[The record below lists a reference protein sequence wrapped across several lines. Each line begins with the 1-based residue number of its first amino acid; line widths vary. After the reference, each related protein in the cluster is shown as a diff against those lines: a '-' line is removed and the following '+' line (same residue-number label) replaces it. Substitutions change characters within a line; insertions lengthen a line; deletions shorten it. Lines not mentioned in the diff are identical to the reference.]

1 MRVDAQPRGDRRS
14 ANGFGCSEALMT
26 RKAEPSPIKQKVAVL
41 RGLMVGAAMVL
52 AASHPAAALDSVSM
66 QLKWKHQFQFAG
78 YYQALEQ
85 GFYRDAGLDV
95 TIREGGPGIDVTEA
109 VAGGEADFGACSASV
124 LREWTMGRRLVVLAA
139 IFQRSP
145 AVILVA
151 RRADISSVSDLRG
164 RTLMDTPGSDE
175 IAAML
180 KREGVDYQLMLR
192 VPHEGNPRDLLAG
205 RADAMIAYSTNEPF
219 VLEQLGAAYRTFAP
233 AASGI
238 DFYGDNLCTSEAELK
253 AHPDRV
259 AAFRAASVKG
269 WAYALAH
276 KEATVDLILRSYSA
290 KKSREALLFEAEH
303 TATLVGRDPDRIG
316 EQDPARWRRIAATY
330 RQLGLLTDDTLPA
343 TLIWDGN
350 DGSLRRWLI
359 PLVLVPIG
367 LATAVLIAYRRRN
380 TLRATMA
387 GLGGRPLFATMG
399 RPRLS
404 LIMSLLFIGLSIPVL
419 IFILIYNYN
428 RNSAGI
434 VSILNEAVTQT
445 SQAGVERTQ
454 DLIESTESPLRFLAE
469 VAAADPGY
477 FRNEQ
482 SRDLLYRALTSAAH
496 IDAAYISFEDGYHRV
511 VTRIDEDRRR
521 ADPRIPATAN
531 WHSSYIDAIT
541 YALLRVRHRTFFDIW
556 PNQVGKYDVATDTDI
571 RTLPGY
577 QLAKTTRTLAVT
589 EPSINPDTGFPII
602 SLRIPIFRGVEFLGC
617 ASANITVDV
626 LSHFL
631 DKHRASAGST
641 TFVADR
647 NNGKIIAFPDKQKG
661 VRIEN
666 GALNIATLTDIDDP
680 NVREAHRQH
689 DRTGTDSFVFRS
701 PTNGEDLIAAFANF
715 PGGFGQPWQVITLTP
730 IDDFVGTL
738 KRTNRL
744 MMVVIIVLTMVELF
758 FIYFAA
764 SRLSRPVE
772 NVSRQLQAI
781 ESLNFDT
788 PAHPPSNIQEIAKLE
803 SAASLLRTSLKSFSS
818 FVPLDVVRQLIKS
831 GIPLTLGVEPRFLTV
846 FFSDL
851 ENFSSHSETLPPD
864 DLLVQIS
871 TYLEEV
877 SSAIS
882 EEGGTVDK
890 FIGDGVMAF
899 WNAPVQRLDHV
910 LRGCAAALR
919 AARRMERVND
929 AWEAEGRPRIS
940 IRIGLNCAN
949 VLVGNV
955 GSSTR
960 LSYTALGDGVN
971 VAARLEGINK
981 RFGTTICIS
990 DSIYDQAQADMLA
1003 RPLRRVQV
1011 KGRKTEFM
1019 IYELLGLR
1027 ASDDPELGVRD
1038 RDEQLSAMTWQASQK
1053 FEAGDFVAAEH
1064 AYRDILKTF
1073 PEDSLARF
1081 MIAECMERQGTDL
1094 PDTAPEARGTTSM
1107 RA

>member
-1 MRVDAQPRGDRRS
+1 
-14 ANGFGCSEALMT
+14 LILT
-26 RKAEPSPIKQKVAVL
+26 
-41 RGLMVGAAMVL
+41 
-52 AASHPAAALDSVSM
+52 ASHPAAALDQVSM

-78 YYQALEQ
+78 YYAALEQ
-85 GFYRDAGLDV
+85 GFYREAGLDV
-95 TIREGGPGIDVTEA
+95 SIREGGPGIDVAEA
-109 VAGGEADFGACSASV
+109 VAGGKADFGVCNASV
-124 LREWTMGRRLVVLAA
+124 LREWSMGRRLIVLAA
-139 IFQRSP
+139 IFQHSP

-151 RRADISSVSDLRG
+151 RRADITSVSDLRG

-180 KREGVDYQLMLR
+180 TREGVNYDALPR
-192 VPHEGNPRDLLAG
+192 VAHEGNPRDLLAG
-205 RADAMIAYSTNEPF
+205 RADAMVAYSTNEPF
-219 VLEQLGAAYRTFAP
+219 ILDQLGAPYRIFSPEAY
-233 AASGI
+233 GM
-238 DFYGDNLCTSEAELK
+238 DFYGDNLCTSETEVE

-259 AAFRAASVKG
+259 AAFRTASLKG

-276 KEATVDLILRSYSA
+276 KEATVDLILNRYSG

-303 TATLVGRDPDRIG
+303 TEILVGRDPARIG
-316 EQDPARWRRIAATY
+316 EQDPARWQGIAATY
-330 RQLGLLTDDTLPA
+330 HKLRLLTDDKLPA
-343 TLIWDGN
+343 GLIWAGGH

-359 PLVLVPIG
+359 PLLLVSVG
-367 LATAVLIAYRRRN
+367 LPVAALVAYRSRRTLKAATAR
-380 TLRATMA
+380 
-387 GLGGRPLFATMG
+387 LGALPWLAMMG

-428 RNSAGI
+428 KNSAGI
-434 VSILNEAVTQT
+434 VSILNNAVAQS

-454 DLIESTESPLRFLAE
+454 DMIESTESPLRFLAE

-477 FRNEQ
+477 FRTEQ

-496 IDAAYISFEDGYHRV
+496 IDAVYVSFEDGYHRV

-521 ADPRIPATAN
+521 ADPKIPAAAN

-541 YALLRVRHRTFFDIW
+541 FALSRVRHRTFFDIW
-556 PNQVGKYDVATDTDI
+556 PHEVGKYDVGTDTDI

-577 QLAKTTRTLAVT
+577 QAARTTRTLAMT
-589 EPSINPDTGFPII
+589 EPSVNPDTGSPII
-602 SLRIPIFRGVEFLGC
+602 SLRVPIFRGVEFLGC

-626 LSHFL
+626 LSRFL
-631 DKHRASAGST
+631 DKHRASAGSI

-647 NNGKIIAFPDKQKG
+647 NTGKIIAFPDKQKG

-666 GALNIATLTDIDDP
+666 GVLKVATLADIDHP
-680 NVREAHRQH
+680 EVREAHRQH
-689 DRTGTDSFVFRS
+689 ALKGADNFVFQS

-715 PGGFGQPWQVITLTP
+715 PGGFGQPWQVITVTP

-738 KRTNRL
+738 KKTNRL
-744 MMVVIIVLTMVELF
+744 MMVVIIGLTMVELF
-758 FIYFAA
+758 FIYFA
-764 SRLSRPVE
+764 SRRLSRPVE
-772 NVSRQLQAI
+772 NVSLQLQAI
-781 ESLNFDT
+781 ESLNFDA
-788 PAHPPSNIQEIAKLE
+788 PARPPSNIQEIAKLE

-831 GIPLTLGVEPRFLTV
+831 GIPLKLGVEPRFLTV

-851 ENFSSHSETLPPD
+851 ENFSSHSETLAPA

-899 WNAPVQRLDHV
+899 WNAPVQRPDHV

-919 AARRMERVND
+919 AVRRMERVND
-929 AWEAEGRPRIS
+929 AWEVEGRPRIG

-955 GSSTR
+955 GSSNR

-981 RFGTTICIS
+981 LFGTTICIS
-990 DSIYDQAQADMLA
+990 DSIYDQAQADILA
-1003 RPLRRVQV
+1003 RPLKRVQV

-1019 IYELLGLR
+1019 IYELLALR
-1027 ASDDPELGVRD
+1027 TSDDPELMVRD
-1038 RDEQLSAMTWQASQK
+1038 RDEQLSAMTWHASK
-1053 FEAGDFVAAEH
+1053 RIEARDFAEAER
-1064 AYRDILKTF
+1064 AYRAILEHF
-1073 PEDSLARF
+1073 PGDPVAKF
-1081 MIAECMERQGTDL
+1081 MLKECEESRAADL
-1094 PDTAPEARGTTSM
+1094 PDTASVARGTTVM
-1107 RA
+1107 RT

>member
-1 MRVDAQPRGDRRS
+1 M
-14 ANGFGCSEALMT
+14 FGLRTTIACTCAVVAFIVALLL
-26 RKAEPSPIKQKVAVL
+26 P
-41 RGLMVGAAMVL
+41 
-52 AASHPAAALDSVSM
+52 SHPAAARDAVSI

-95 TIREGGPGIDVTEA
+95 TIREGGPGIDVAEA
-109 VAGGEADFGACSASV
+109 VAGGNADFGVCTASV
-124 LREWTMGRRLVVLAA
+124 LRDWAAGRRLVVLAA

-145 AVILVA
+145 AVIVVA

-180 KREGVDYQLMLR
+180 KREGVDYQSMLR

-205 RADAMIAYSTNEPF
+205 RADAMIAYSTSEPF
-219 VLEQLGAAYRTFAP
+219 VLEQLGAAYRTFTP

-238 DFYGDNLCTSEAELK
+238 DFYGDNLCTSEAEVK

-259 AAFRAASVKG
+259 AAFRAASLKG
-269 WAYALAH
+269 WAYALVN

-290 KKSREALLFEAEH
+290 TKSREALLFEAEH
-303 TATLVGRDPDRIG
+303 TELLVGSDPDRIG
-316 EQDPARWRRIAATY
+316 EQDPARWRSIAATY
-330 RQLGLLTDDTLPA
+330 RQLGLLSDDTLPA
-343 TLIWDGN
+343 ALIWDGN

-359 PLVLVPIG
+359 ALLLVTAA
-367 LATAVLIAYRRRN
+367 LAIAAVVAYRSRR
-380 TLRATMA
+380 TLRGTAA
-387 GLGGRPLFATMG
+387 RLGALPRFVAMK

-404 LIMSLLFIGLSIPVL
+404 LIMSLLFIGLSIPIL

-428 RNSAGI
+428 KNSAGM
-434 VSILNEAVTQT
+434 VAILNEAVAQA
-445 SQAGVERTQ
+445 SRAGVERTQ
-454 DLIESTESPLRFLAE
+454 DLIENTESPLRFLAE
-469 VAAADPGY
+469 VASTDPGY
-477 FRNEQ
+477 FRAEQ
-482 SRDLLYRALTSAAH
+482 SNDLLYRALTSGAY
-496 IDAAYISFEDGYHRV
+496 IDAAYVSFEDGYHRV
-511 VTRIDEDRRR
+511 VTRIDADRRR
-521 ADPRIPATAN
+521 ADPKIPATAN
-531 WHSSYIDAIT
+531 WHASYVDAIT
-541 YALLRVRHRTFFDIW
+541 FALSRVRHRKFFDIW
-556 PNQVGKYDVATDTDI
+556 PNEVGKYDVGTDIDI

-577 QLAKTTRTLAVT
+577 QSAKTTRTLAVT

-602 SLRIPIFRGVEFLGC
+602 SLRIPIFRGVEFVGC

-626 LSHFL
+626 LSRFL
-631 DKHRASAGST
+631 DRHRASARST

-647 NNGKIIAFPDKQKG
+647 SNGKIIAFPDKQKG

-666 GALNIATLTDIDDP
+666 GVLKIATLSDINDP
-680 NVREAHRQH
+680 DVREAHRQRARTGH
-689 DRTGTDSFVFRS
+689 DRFVFQS
-701 PTNGEDLIAAFANF
+701 PTNGEDLVAAFANF
-715 PGGFGQPWQVITLTP
+715 PSGFGQPWQVVTLTP

-738 KRTNRL
+738 KKTNRL
-744 MMVVIIVLTMVELF
+744 MMVVIIGLTMVELF
-758 FIYFAA
+758 FIFFA
-764 SRLSRPVE
+764 SRRLSRPVE

-781 ESLNFDT
+781 ESLNFDA
-788 PAHPPSNIQEIAKLE
+788 PARPPSNIQEIAKLE

-851 ENFSSHSETLPPD
+851 ENFSSHSETLAPD

-882 EEGGTVDK
+882 VEGGTVDK

-899 WNAPVQRLDHV
+899 WNAPVERPDHV
-910 LRGCAAALR
+910 LRGCAAAVR

-929 AWEAEGRPRIS
+929 AWEAEGRPRIHL
-940 IRIGLNCAN
+940 RVGLNCAN
-949 VLVGNV
+949 ALVGNI

-981 RFGTTICIS
+981 QFGTTICIS
-990 DSIYDQAQADMLA
+990 DSIYDQAQADILA
-1003 RPLRRVQV
+1003 RPMKRVQV

-1019 IYELLGLR
+1019 VYELLALR
-1027 ASDDPELGVRD
+1027 TSDDPDLKVRD
-1038 RDEQLSAMTWQASQK
+1038 RDQQLTAMTRQASQK
-1053 FEAGDFVAAEH
+1053 FEAGDFPAAER
-1064 AYRDILKTF
+1064 AYRDILKEF
-1073 PEDSLARF
+1073 PQDPLARL
-1081 MIAECMERQGTDL
+1081 MMAECAERQKANANDYIPGGI
-1094 PDTAPEARGTTSM
+1094 R
-1107 RA
+1107 

>member
-1 MRVDAQPRGDRRS
+1 LLWHSSSQFRVKLALLRR
-14 ANGFGCSEALMT
+14 L
-26 RKAEPSPIKQKVAVL
+26 I
-41 RGLMVGAAMVL
+41 VGASLVL

-95 TIREGGPGIDVTEA
+95 TIREGGPGIDVAEA
-109 VAGGEADFGACSASV
+109 VAGGKADFGVCTSSV
-124 LREWTMGRRLVVLAA
+124 LRDRAAGRRLVVLAT

-151 RRADISSVSDLRG
+151 RRADISSVSELRG

-180 KREGVDYQLMLR
+180 TREGVDYQALPR
-192 VPHEGNPRDLLAG
+192 VAHEGNPRDLLAG
-205 RADAMIAYSTNEPF
+205 RADAMVAYSTSEPF
-219 VLEQLGAAYRTFAP
+219 VLDQLGASYRIFSP
-233 AASGI
+233 EASGI
-238 DFYGDNLCTSEAELK
+238 DFYGDNLCTSDSQVE

-259 AAFRAASVKG
+259 AAFRTASLKG

-276 KEATVDLILRSYSA
+276 KQATVDLILKSYPA
-290 KKSREALLFEAEH
+290 KKSREALLFEAER
-303 TATLVGRDPDRIG
+303 TEILVGRDPNRIG
-316 EQDPARWRRIAATY
+316 EQDPARWQTIAATY
-330 RQLGLLTDDTLPA
+330 RKLWLLTDDKVPEGLV
-343 TLIWDGN
+343 WKGGHDS
-350 DGSLRRWLI
+350 SLRRWLI
-359 PLVLVPIG
+359 ALLIVTAG
-367 LATAVLIAYRRRN
+367 LAATALVAYRSRR
-380 TLRATMA
+380 TLRDIF
-387 GLGGRPLFATMG
+387 GRLGALPRFVKMR

-428 RNSAGI
+428 KNSAGI
-434 VSILNEAVTQT
+434 VSILNDAVAQT

-454 DLIESTESPLRFLAE
+454 DMIENTENPLRFLAV

-477 FRNEQ
+477 FRTEQ
-482 SRDLLYRALTSAAH
+482 SRDLLYRALTSAAY
-496 IDAAYISFEDGYHRV
+496 IDAVYVSFEDGYHRV

-521 ADPRIPATAN
+521 ADPKIPPAAN

-541 YALLRVRHRTFFDIW
+541 YALSRVRHRTFFDIW
-556 PNQVGKYDVATDTDI
+556 PHEVGKYDVGTDTDI

-577 QLAKTTRTLAVT
+577 QAAKTTRTLAVT
-589 EPSINPDTGFPII
+589 EPSVNPDTGFPII
-602 SLRIPIFRGVEFLGC
+602 SLRVPIFHGVEFLGC

-626 LSHFL
+626 LSRFL
-631 DKHRASAGST
+631 DKHRASAGSI

-647 NNGKIIAFPDKQKG
+647 NSGKIIAFPDKQKG

-666 GALNIATLTDIDDP
+666 GKIKVATLADIDHLE
-680 NVREAHRQH
+680 VREAHRQH
-689 DRTGTDSFVFRS
+689 TLKGADSFVFQS

-738 KRTNRL
+738 KKTNRL
-744 MMVVIIVLTMVELF
+744 MMVVIIGLTMVELF
-758 FIYFAA
+758 FIFFA
-764 SRLSRPVE
+764 SRRLSRPVE
-772 NVSRQLQAI
+772 NVSQQLQAI
-781 ESLNFDT
+781 QSLNFDA
-788 PAHPPSNIQEIAKLE
+788 PARPPSNIQEIAKLE

-851 ENFSSHSETLPPD
+851 ENFSSHSETLAPD

-899 WNAPVQRLDHV
+899 WNAPVERPDHV
-910 LRGCAAALR
+910 LRACAAAVR
-919 AARRMERVND
+919 AVRRMERVND
-929 AWEAEGRPRIS
+929 AWEAEGRPRIN

-955 GSSTR
+955 GSSNK

-981 RFGTTICIS
+981 QFGTTICIS
-990 DSIYDQAQADMLA
+990 DSIYDQAKADILA
-1003 RPLRRVQV
+1003 RPIKRVQV

-1019 IYELLGLR
+1019 IYELLALR
-1027 ASDDPELGVRD
+1027 ISDDPELRVRD
-1038 RDEQLSAMTWQASQK
+1038 RNEQLSAMTWQASK
-1053 FEAGDFVAAEH
+1053 TFEAGNFPEAER
-1064 AYRDILKTF
+1064 AYRDILKEF
-1073 PEDSLARF
+1073 PEDSLTRF
-1081 MIAECMERQGTDL
+1081 MVAECAGKRRSDL
-1094 PDTAPEARGTTSM
+1094 AVVAANRDDS
-1107 RA
+1107 

>member
-1 MRVDAQPRGDRRS
+1 MAVDQQTSQFA
-14 ANGFGCSEALMT
+14 AALN
-26 RKAEPSPIKQKVAVL
+26 P
-41 RGLMVGAAMVL
+41 GLLIRLIMAACLVSL
-52 AASHPAAALDSVSM
+52 ASQPAAALDQVSL

-78 YYQALEQ
+78 YYAALEQ

-95 TIREGGPGIDVTEA
+95 TIREGGPGIDAAET
-109 VAGGEADFGACSASV
+109 VASGKADFGVCSSSV

-139 IFQRSP
+139 IFRRSP

-164 RTLMDTPGSDE
+164 RTLMDAPGSDE

-180 KREGVDYQLMLR
+180 KREGVDYEALPR
-192 VPHEGNPRDLLAG
+192 VAHEGNPRDLLAG
-205 RADAMIAYSTNEPF
+205 RADAMVAYSTNEPF
-219 VLEQLGAAYRTFAP
+219 VLEQLGAAYRTFSP
-233 AASGI
+233 EASGI
-238 DFYGDNLCTSEAELK
+238 DSYGDNLCTSETEAK
-253 AHPDRV
+253 AHLDRV

-276 KEATVDLILRSYSA
+276 KGATVDLILRSYSG
-290 KKSREALLFEAEH
+290 KKSREALLFEAEQ
-303 TATLVGRDPDRIG
+303 TEIFVGRDPDRIG

-330 RQLGLLTDDTLPA
+330 HKLGLLTDDTLPKA
-343 TLIWDGN
+343 LIWDGN

-359 PLVLVPIG
+359 PLLLVPVG
-367 LATAVLIAYRRRN
+367 LVTAVLIGYRSRRSVRG
-380 TLRATMA
+380 TMVRRGVLRLVAA
-387 GLGGRPLFATMG
+387 MG

-404 LIMSLLFIGLSIPVL
+404 LIMSLLFIGLSIPIL

-428 RNSAGI
+428 KNSAGML
-434 VSILNEAVTQT
+434 SILNEAVAQT

-454 DLIESTESPLRFLAE
+454 DLIENAESPLRFLAE
-469 VAAADPGY
+469 VASADSGY
-477 FRNEQ
+477 FRTEQ
-482 SRDLLYRALTSAAH
+482 SRDLLYRALTSAAY
-496 IDAAYISFEDGYHRV
+496 IDAAYVSFEDGYHRV

-541 YALLRVRHRTFFDIW
+541 YALLRVRHRKFFDIW
-556 PNQVGKYDVATDTDI
+556 PHEVGNYDVATDTDI
-571 RTLPGY
+571 RILPGY
-577 QLAKTTRTLAVT
+577 QAAKTTRTLAVT

-602 SLRIPIFRGVEFLGC
+602 SLRIPFFHGVEFIGC

-626 LSHFL
+626 LSRFF
-631 DKHRASAGST
+631 DKHRTSARST

-666 GALNIATLTDIDDP
+666 GTLKIATVADIDDP
-680 NVREAHRQH
+680 DVREAHRQH
-689 DRTGTDSFVFRS
+689 ARTGADRFTFQS

-738 KRTNRL
+738 KATNRL
-744 MMVVIIVLTMVELF
+744 MMVVIIILTMIELF
-758 FIYFAA
+758 FIYFA
-764 SRLSRPVE
+764 STRLSRPVE
-772 NVSRQLQAI
+772 NVSKQLQAI
-781 ESLNFDT
+781 EGLQFDV
-788 PAHPPSNIQEIAKLE
+788 PSSRPSSIREIARLE

-831 GIPLTLGVEPRFLTV
+831 GIPLTLGVEPRLLTV

-851 ENFSSHSETLPPD
+851 ENFSSHSESLAPN
-864 DLLVQIS
+864 DLLIQIS

-877 SSAIS
+877 SAAIS

-899 WNAPVQRLDHV
+899 WNAPIERPDHV
-910 LRGCAAALR
+910 LRACAGALR

-929 AWEAEGRPRIS
+929 TWDAEGRPRIR

-955 GSSTR
+955 GSSAR
-960 LSYTALGDGVN
+960 LNYTALGDGVN

-981 RFGTTICIS
+981 LFGTTICIS
-990 DSIYDQAQADMLA
+990 DSIYDQLQTKLLV
-1003 RPLRRVQV
+1003 RPLKRVQV

-1019 IYELLGLR
+1019 IYELLALR
-1027 ASDDPELGVRD
+1027 DSDDPELRARD
-1038 RDEQLSAMTWQASQK
+1038 RDEQLSAMTWHASQK
-1053 FEAGDFVAAEH
+1053 FEAGDFPAAER
-1064 AYRDILKTF
+1064 AYRDILKSC
-1073 PEDSLARF
+1073 PGDPLAKAMVVF
-1081 MIAECMERQGTDL
+1081 TD
-1094 PDTAPEARGTTSM
+1094 PSQTDNPGFK
-1107 RA
+1107 